1 MNSPD
6 TGVQTA
12 PDLPTDAVL
21 ANPAPPA
28 AHPHQTRRRG
38 ETLQRAIFDATL
50 EQLGAL
56 GYDKLTMEGIAEAAG
71 TGKAALY
78 RRWDNKEDL
87 VFAALADMLPDP
99 AQVPVHDDVRADLLA
114 LLGCYQQVYTV
125 SHGAA
130 FQVFKYQATP
140 GNSRLMAMVRGTVT
154 DPIKARLREALARGA
169 ERGEVR
175 PGADIPQIANVG
187 PAMMSYYCLT
197 ENSHLPDGYV
207 EHLVDN
213 VLLPLVRP

>member
-1 MNSPD
+1 MTSQE

-12 PDLPTDAVL
+12 PEPSTEEPASAV
-21 ANPAPPA
+21 

-38 ETLQRAIFDATL
+38 EALQRAIFDAAL

-56 GYDKLTMEGIAEAAG
+56 GYEKLTMEGIADAAG

-99 AQVPVHDDVRADLLA
+99 HQVPVHDDVRADLLA

-140 GNSRLMAMVRGTVT
+140 GNSRLMAMVRGAVT
-154 DPIKARLREALARGA
+154 DPLKARLREALARGV

-175 PGADIPQIANVG
+175 PGADTAQIANVG

-197 ENSHLPDGYV
+197 ENPHLPDGYV

-213 VLLPLVRP
+213 VLMPLVRP